1 MRTPISD
8 QSDSTT
14 NIGYR
19 STGGRGFS
27 GQETGSSCRRTGP
40 PARQRS
46 HQRPKRPN
54 ASDSGRFGRCSSSSE
69 NLQVRRVQYP
79 EQRLK
84 RLNASIYNA
93 HAHTRMS
100 LYTRTLGRFSR
111 FPSYEPILTCDFL
124 NAERATKK
132 FFGRWASVAGL
143 QVAGDRSGATEIDR
157 GRLAHGMPEPL
168 GSRGAQWLGHSG
180 AVGRSPPG
188 QSGPPLPIQAMSGR
202 RPRSAVSSGPGR
214 CCVQPTGRSRGRR
227 GGFEPP
233 AARRRARPSST
244 PTSHDGRAPPGTPPL
259 CASTPRTG
267 RQRSPTGPARRLAA
281 GRGRRAASTRR
292 ASSSCKQQQPQE
304 EQQKVAAGY
313 GRAASNSPAK
323 TPGYFPGFP
332 WPARCSG
339 RRRRTLLCD
348 LMSHE
353 GQEPHSRPGEPWPPA
368 RRAGAPPRVQS
379 RFGRSACQL
388 PEP

>member
-100 LYTRTLGRFSR
+100 LYTRPLGRFSR
-111 FPSYEPILTCDFL
+111 FPSYEPVLTCCFL

-143 QVAGDRSGATEIDR
+143 QVARLQAAGDRSPATEIDR

-202 RPRSAVSSGPGR
+202 RLRSAVSSGPGR

-267 RQRSPTGPARRLAA
+267 CQRSPTGPARRLAA
-281 GRGRRAASTRR
+281 GAKADERPQPGEQAVAAAAAPGGTAEGRRWIRKGGVQQPGEDPGVLSGLSLASPVFRSASTD
-292 ASSSCKQQQPQE
+292 S
-304 EQQKVAAGY
+304 
-313 GRAASNSPAK
+313 
-323 TPGYFPGFP
+323 
-332 WPARCSG
+332 
-339 RRRRTLLCD
+339 
-348 LMSHE
+348 LM
-353 GQEPHSRPGEPWPPA
+353 RPD
-368 RRAGAPPRVQS
+368 VT
-379 RFGRSACQL
+379 
-388 PEP
+388 